1 MKTLRLLR
9 RPLFK
14 GGNENTVKNI
24 LVLGDVVGR
33 CGRDVIFEHLGELI
47 SEYSADFTVINGEN
61 ATTGNGIN
69 EKYAVMLLEAGADV
83 ITLGNHSFD
92 KKDISHLMETDKRI
106 IRPLNLSPNLPGDGL
121 TVIEKDGVKYAV
133 INILG
138 KTFMENDSTSP
149 FFTLEKAVNRIL
161 SKYEDI
167 IIIVDFHA
175 EATSEKQALAYYCE
189 GKVSAFYGTHTHVQ
203 TNDARILKGKT
214 GYITDIG
221 MNGSRDSV
229 IGLEKEI
236 GINRFISDERKSFH
250 WGDSEPMING
260 AVFTVD
266 ENTAETKKIQLISKT
281 Y

>member
-1 MKTLRLLR
+1 M
-9 RPLFK
+9 
-14 GGNENTVKNI
+14 KNI

-33 CGRDVIFEHLGELI
+33 CGRDLIFEHLAGII
-47 SEYSADFTVINGEN
+47 SEYSIDFTVINGEN

-69 EKYAVMLLEAGADV
+69 EKYAVMLLDAGADV

-92 KKDISHLMETDKRI
+92 KNDIAHLMETDKRI
-106 IRPLNLSPNLPGDGL
+106 IRPLNLPPDLPGDGV
-121 TVIEKDGVKYAV
+121 TVIGKDGVFYAV
-133 INILG
+133 VNMLG
-138 KTFMENDSTSP
+138 KTFMENDASSP
-149 FFTLEKAVNRIL
+149 FFTLEKAVANLKAR
-161 SKYEDI
+161 YENP

-189 GKVSAFYGTHTHVQ
+189 GKVTAFYGTHTHVQ

-221 MNGSRDSV
+221 MNGSRESV

-236 GINRFISDERKSFH
+236 GIARFVSDEKRCFI
-250 WGDSEPMING
+250 WGSEEPMLNG

-266 ENTAETKKIQLISKT
+266 EKTAETKKIQLISKI